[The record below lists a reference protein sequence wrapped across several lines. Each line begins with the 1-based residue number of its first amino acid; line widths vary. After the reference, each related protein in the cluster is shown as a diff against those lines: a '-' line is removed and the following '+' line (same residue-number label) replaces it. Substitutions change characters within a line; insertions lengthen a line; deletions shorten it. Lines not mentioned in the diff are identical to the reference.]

1 MSSHEKEAGS
11 SPQVHEAEEGGG
23 MRHGVLAMIACCV
36 PMVAIL
42 ALIAFKVI

>member
-1 MSSHEKEAGS
+1 M
-11 SPQVHEAEEGGG
+11 SPQEQGPDEGGG

-42 ALIAFKVI
+42 ALIVFKVI